1 MCSSRLCIHTYTW
14 TVKMACKS
22 VLVCF
27 GEHKRPV
34 TFSSD
39 PSFERKNLEEAIID
53 KFDNVI
59 EGSRKPGRSLLLQTK
74 SEGWGGEFVDLP
86 DDAQLPDSSVV
97 RAIIWEPRVSIY
109 I

>member
-1 MCSSRLCIHTYTW
+1 
-14 TVKMACKS
+14 MACKS
-22 VLVCF
+22 VLLCF

-39 PSFERKNLEEAIID
+39 PSFERKNLEEAIIN
-53 KFDNVI
+53 NVI
-59 EGSRKPGRSLLLQTK
+59 EGSCLQTK

-86 DDAQLPDSSVV
+86 DDAQLPDGSVV
-97 RAIIWEPRVSIY
+97 RAIILERRVSIY